1 LHRLQ
6 KKAGT
11 LQRWSIYNGSVNLV
25 TRSNVCLVANPPSQ
39 PSFYAFAYTNVDSDA
54 IPSFNV
60 AGGAEARDNYHDHIV
75 RRAMSMPLA

>member
-1 LHRLQ
+1 MFASWLIRL
-6 KKAGT
+6 
-11 LQRWSIYNGSVNLV
+11 VNRL
-25 TRSNVCLVANPPSQ
+25 C
-39 PSFYAFAYTNVDSDA
+39 YAFAYTNVDSDA